1 MKMECPYLSAAP
13 EGKICRLM
21 VEQRLDGELDDFDIT
36 HYCKGNPNYCY
47 FYRSCSLQKTAAEQL
62 EENKSEK
69 MQVAFSDEPSK
80 LKLGEAKI
88 SVDHEKSHLLLKL
101 IKRGFRCRV
110 KPELVDK

>member
-13 EGKICRLM
+13 KGKICWLM